1 MSHRDSA
8 IDDWIRRHLK
18 REPPRSK
25 SLIVTIFGD
34 SVELLTPG
42 IWLSDLIELL
52 RLFGVNERLVRTSTS
67 RLTEDGWLSS
77 ERHGRRS
84 RYSLTESG
92 RRRFE
97 HAYQRIYA
105 PPTSEWDGRWTVV
118 ILPKLGNGAPERS
131 ELRRELEWEGF
142 GLLAP
147 GIFLHPAANTGS
159 VDEILQQLGLSHR
172 AIVARAQDSTEL
184 TALSLKCIVSQC
196 WNLEM
201 IADAYREF
209 LARFEPLAQL
219 LRAGSRIGP
228 DQAFIV
234 QTLLIHTFRR
244 VTLHDPRL
252 PKPMLPADWPGHAA
266 YDTCRRLY
274 RMTYR
279 QTLNHLVPRID
290 PGPARKALPAKLM
303 ERFGGLA

>member
-1 MSHRDSA
+1 MSNKASA
-8 IDDWIRRHLK
+8 IDDWIRRDLK
-18 REPPRSK
+18 KEPPRSK
-25 SLIVTIFGD
+25 SLIATIFGD
-34 SVELLTPG
+34 SVEPLAAG

-52 RLFGVNERLVRTSTS
+52 RPFGVNERLVRTSTS
-67 RLTEDGWLSS
+67 RLAEDGWLAS

-105 PPTSEWDGRWTVV
+105 PPPSEWDGRWTVV

-131 ELRRELEWEGF
+131 ELRSELEWEGF
-142 GLLAP
+142 GLLAS
-147 GIFLHPAANTGS
+147 GIFLHPAANTRA

-172 AIVARAQDSTEL
+172 AIVARAQDSTDL
-184 TALSLKCIVSQC
+184 TGLSLKYIVPQC
-196 WNLEM
+196 WNLRM
-201 IADAYREF
+201 IADSYREF
-209 LARFEPLAQL
+209 LARFESLAQVL
-219 LRAGSRIGP
+219 DAASHIAP

-252 PKPMLPADWPGHAA
+252 PAPMLPADWPGHRA
-266 YDTCRRLY
+266 YNTCRRLY

-279 QTLNHLVPRID
+279 QALNHLAQRID
-290 PGPARKALPAKLM
+290 PGAARKAVPAALTG
-303 ERFGGLA
+303 RFGGLL